1 MKKKT
6 DLEIDAVSAKRIAVA
21 AQGLGRRRPEGKVDR
36 RHFRRS
42 FGDVG
47 LVQLDS
53 VQAVCRSHYLV
64 FFSRLGKYDR
74 LKLDDWIWHSGEI
87 FESWAHEASVLSVE
101 SEPFIRWKKNRASK
115 GETWSGL
122 FELANS
128 HKKYVSNVMQQVSM
142 SESPIKASEL
152 NEPRTRSGSWW
163 SGRSD
168 GQKALDWLFRI
179 GEVGVQR
186 DPNFSRSYIPFSS
199 AIPNEIHSI
208 PDPLENE
215 AIEEL
220 VLIAARCN
228 GVGTINDISDYFRIK
243 PSLVRETIPSLLE
256 KKKLLPASVEG
267 WNETAYLDPSFS
279 SPEKVTSRSL
289 LSPFDSL
296 VWCRPRLERLFDFKY
311 RLEIYVPKD
320 KRKYGYYVLPFLLNE
335 NLVARVDLKA
345 IRSEGKLVVKGLYL
359 EDDTEPEMV
368 LSELAKEVRDL
379 SEFLNLSEV
388 SINGRNKEALALRS
402 FFNSN

>member
-1 MKKKT
+1 
-6 DLEIDAVSAKRIAVA
+6 
-21 AQGLGRRRPEGKVDR
+21 
-36 RHFRRS
+36 
-42 FGDVG
+42 
-47 LVQLDS
+47 
-53 VQAVCRSHYLV
+53 
-64 FFSRLGKYDR
+64 
-74 LKLDDWIWHSGEI
+74 
-87 FESWAHEASVLSVE
+87 
-101 SEPFIRWKKNRASK
+101 
-115 GETWSGL
+115 
-122 FELANS
+122 
-128 HKKYVSNVMQQVSM
+128 M

-296 VWCRPRLERLFDFKY
+296 VWYRPRLERLFDFK
-311 RLEIYVPKD
+311 
-320 KRKYGYYVLPFLLNE
+320 
-335 NLVARVDLKA
+335 
-345 IRSEGKLVVKGLYL
+345 
-359 EDDTEPEMV
+359 
-368 LSELAKEVRDL
+368 
-379 SEFLNLSEV
+379 
-388 SINGRNKEALALRS
+388 
-402 FFNSN
+402 